1 MYKVGDEV
9 LIKGEV
15 IEVMNDVPYPVRV
28 RLGSDNGGIVFTNDE
43 VCYADKIVKTYEQGL
58 ADAWELAGKLV
69 FSEKNGGFNVRRIEE
84 IFGTQR
90 YPDVFRWF
98 TAEEALAKIEDYE
111 RTKEIKV
118 RSIVKDKR
126 TGGLGVITGFN
137 CGGQVYVMWCDGSC
151 GLHEKDEFMNT
162 GRMAEGLEGL
172 LRQIGE

>member
-43 VCYADKIVKTYEQGL
+43 ACYADKIVKTYEQGL

-118 RSIVKDKR
+118 NSIVENSM
-126 TGGLGVITGFN
+126 GVLGVVTRDEN
-137 CGGQVYVMWCDGSC
+137 TNVYVMWTDGSC
-151 GLHEKDEFMNT
+151 GKREKKCLKNT
-162 GRMAEGLEGL
+162 GRTANTLTAL
-172 LRQIGE
+172 LQQIKE